1 MDADVIIVGAGLSGL
16 RCAIR
21 LEELGLSVA
30 LVEAEPI
37 AGGRQRTDEVDGFL
51 TDRGFA
57 VIIPAYPALK
67 AWVDLDALDLRAFG
81 AGVLVRRYNGLK
93 LLADPAREPRWLP
106 ATLRSGYLDPVQLA
120 AAARWYAPVLPGIRR
135 MLAGDDTTLG
145 RSFDDAGFTGALRR
159 EVMDVFLAGV
169 LADSHGATS
178 ANYVRILAKM
188 FATSKPGLPAA
199 GIAALPA
206 QLAGRVVGAVRLG
219 ERVERVE
226 RVQRVQRGRSGA
238 ERVTV
243 HTTGG
248 SLSARRVVVACG
260 PQSVAELVDLPAP
273 PVHGLVTWWFEPDE
287 RPHDLP
293 LLAIDGRRSGPTP
306 PGPVWNAAVVS
317 NAVPSYAPPG
327 RHLVQATTLLDRPDG
342 LAPEP
347 DVRRHLAE
355 IYGRPT
361 QRWRVVSR
369 YELPHALPAC
379 PPPLATRKP
388 VDLGGGVYVCGDH
401 RDTSS
406 IQGALVSGN
415 RTAEAVHAGLAA
427 G

>member
-1 MDADVIIVGAGLSGL
+1 MNADVIVVGAGLSGL

-21 LEELGLSVA
+21 LEELGHAVV

-37 AGGRQRTDEVDGFL
+37 VGGRQRTDEVNGFL

-67 AWVDLDALDLRAFG
+67 AWVDLDALDLHPFG

-120 AAARWYAPVLPGIRR
+120 AAARWYAPVLTGIQR
-135 MLAGDDTTLG
+135 MIRGEDTTLG
-145 RSFDDAGFTGALRR
+145 KSFDDAGFTGALRR
-159 EVMDVFLAGV
+159 EVIDVFLAGV

-178 ANYVRILAKM
+178 ANYTRILAKM
-188 FATSKPGLPAA
+188 FATSKPALPAA
-199 GIAALPA
+199 GVAALPA
-206 QLAGRVVGAVRLG
+206 QLASRIVGEVRLG
-219 ERVERVE
+219 ERVERIE
-226 RVQRVQRGRSGA
+226 RMNGQVS
-238 ERVTV
+238 V
-243 HTTGG
+243 HTSGG
-248 SLSARRVVVACG
+248 TIRARRVVVACS
-260 PQSVAELVDLPAP
+260 PQRVAELLDLPTP
-273 PVHGLVTWWFEPDE
+273 MMHGLVTWWFEADE
-287 RPHDLP
+287 CPNELP
-293 LLAIDGRRSGPTP
+293 LLAIDGRRSDPAP

-317 NAVPSYAPPG
+317 NAVPSYAPAG

-342 LAPEP
+342 LAPERA
-347 DVRRHLAE
+347 VRRHLAE

-361 QRWRVVSR
+361 DRWRVVSR
-369 YELPHALPAC
+369 YEIRHALPHS
-379 PPPLATRKP
+379 PPPLVVRKP
-388 VDLGGGVYVCGDH
+388 VHVGEDVFVCGDH

-415 RTAEAVHAGLAA
+415 RTAEAVHAELVATS
-427 G
+427 

>member
-1 MDADVIIVGAGLSGL
+1 MDADVIVVGAGLSGL

-21 LEELGLSVA
+21 LEELGHGVVV
-30 LVEAEPI
+30 VEAEPI

-57 VIIPAYPALK
+57 VVIPAYPALK
-67 AWVDLDALDLRAFG
+67 AWVDLDALDLHAFG

-106 ATLRSGYLDPVQLA
+106 RTLRSGYLDPVQLA

-145 RSFDDAGFTGALRR
+145 RSFDDAGFIGSLRR
-159 EVMDVFLAGV
+159 EVIDVFFAGV

-178 ANYVRILAKM
+178 ANYVRILARM

-206 QLAGRVVGAVRLG
+206 QLAGRIVGAVRLG

-226 RVQRVQRGRSGA
+226 PGTD
-238 ERVTV
+238 RVTV
-243 HTTGG
+243 HTSGG
-248 SLSARRVVVACG
+248 TLRARRVVVACG
-260 PQSVAELVDLPAP
+260 PQSVADLVDLPAP
-273 PVHGLVTWWFEPDE
+273 AVHGLVTWWFEPDE

-342 LAPEP
+342 LAPEAE
-347 DVRRHLAE
+347 VRGHLAE
-355 IYGRPT
+355 LYGRPT
-361 QRWRVVSR
+361 DAWRVVSR
-369 YELPHALPAC
+369 YEIPHALPIS
-379 PPPLATRKP
+379 PPPLVTRKP
-388 VDLGGGVYVCGDH
+388 VDLGGGVFVCGDH

-415 RTAEAVHAGLAA
+415 RTAEAVHASLAA
-427 G
+427 